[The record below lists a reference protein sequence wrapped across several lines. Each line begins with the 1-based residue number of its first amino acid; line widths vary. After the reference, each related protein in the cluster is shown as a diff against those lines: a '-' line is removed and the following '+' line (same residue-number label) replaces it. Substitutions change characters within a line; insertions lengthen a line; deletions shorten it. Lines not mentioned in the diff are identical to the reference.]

1 MPTHPP
7 DLGRR
12 VAITHNGLRVVGAA
26 RELFSGVDEPTSVD
40 LRPGRSDD
48 ALFGVRLTLRSHQK
62 QPIVPTVLDALT
74 RFIRDSG
81 VELPALE
88 KGVPVSIEPT
98 RTAGVVWRDGVE
110 SRAWSGELIW
120 RAAHPTVRGGRV
132 THHVVLEER
141 PHYDRLTLRITAD
154 DGVESV
160 RRWVG
165 AGQVRPAW
173 LDELAD
179 QFTVG
184 AWGSGLQARSLDE
197 LVIEDFV
204 RTTLL
209 GRRDYPVAVL
219 APRDDGSYA
228 LEPNEVAGELMG
240 IAPLYVI
247 DRHASTFRL
256 TDTVGDKRLSCF
268 FGALRIFMPG
278 FTASDDPHDHPL
290 LVQDRLVDPV
300 MRAAEIGRAAMFVAQ
315 RLEMPDPF
323 GWEVVE
329 PEPAPD
335 LEVAIDLSLPAAIEA
350 DAAPPDEDGGA
361 GAVPRSIADVPES
374 AAVALPAGAGSTGTD
389 AASPA
394 PERPPPS
401 AELQQVLERVRQ
413 NALLLQAN
421 SALLQANAE
430 QLRRVHDTQAQILMA
445 ITRLTEETERV
456 RTLTNVRSAGTA
468 ALERQIT
475 RLRDVVEARLPPE
488 LTWTVPADSHRDPA
502 GVDAVGE
509 ALAADEL
516 LAAVEAAAEAWP
528 DDLLV
533 LPQALVSAADSPYE
547 DAQRVHAV
555 LEAMAAVARRR
566 MAGGLGVPL
575 REAFR
580 EFGVDYRGGISDST
594 SARLREQYR
603 FVDPE
608 SPEAHE
614 YDCVE
619 HIALGNSRDAR
630 YCLRIYFTSR
640 AKAENRFVIG
650 HIGRHFEIGMTN

>member
-1 MPTHPP
+1 MSTHPP
-7 DLGRR
+7 DLGRH

-26 RELFSGVDEPTSVD
+26 RELFSGVDEPPSFD
-40 LRPGRSDD
+40 LRPGRADD
-48 ALFGVRLTLRSHQK
+48 ALFGVRLTLQSEKK
-62 QPIVPTVLDALT
+62 QPIVAAVLETLSG
-74 RFIRDSG
+74 FIRGSG
-81 VELPALE
+81 VDVPDLE

-98 RTAGVVWRDGVE
+98 RTGGLVWRDGVE
-110 SRAWSGELIW
+110 SRAWSGEMLW

-165 AGQVRPAW
+165 AGQARPPW
-173 LDELAD
+173 LDELVD

-184 AWGSGLQARSLDE
+184 AWGSRLQARVLDE
-197 LVIEDFV
+197 LAIEDFV

-219 APRDDGSYA
+219 APRDDDTYV
-228 LEPNEVAGELMG
+228 LHPDEVARELVG

-278 FTASDDPHDHPL
+278 FTASDDPYDHPL

-300 MRAAEIGRAAMFVAQ
+300 MRAAEIGRAAMYVAQ
-315 RLEMPDPF
+315 RLEVPDPF
-323 GWEVVE
+323 GWEEPE
-329 PEPAPD
+329 PEPAPEP
-335 LEVAIDLSLPAAIEA
+335 EVAIDLS
-350 DAAPPDEDGGA
+350 
-361 GAVPRSIADVPES
+361 
-374 AAVALPAGAGSTGTD
+374 
-389 AASPA
+389 
-394 PERPPPS
+394 PPS
-401 AELQQVLERVRQ
+401 APLAGAPASNATAGPTDDAPSVVAVPPRTSEVEGAQPESPGPGVSLPTVDLRPLLELLSRNAAQLQSNAAQLQQVM
-413 NALLLQAN
+413 
-421 SALLQANAE
+421 
-430 QLRRVHDTQAQILMA
+430 DTQARVMGEIAQLSAEME
-445 ITRLTEETERV
+445 RL

-468 ALERQIT
+468 TLERQVS
-475 RLRDVVEARLPPE
+475 RLRDVVEARLPPD
-488 LTWTVPADSHRDPA
+488 LTWTVPSESDRDAD
-502 GVDAVGE
+502 DALPLDEEGG
-509 ALAADEL
+509 ADEL
-516 LAAVEAAAEAWP
+516 LAAVQSAAEAWP
-528 DDLLV
+528 DELLV
-533 LPQALVSAADSPYE
+533 LPRALEAAADSPYE
-547 DAQRVHAV
+547 DAERVHAV

-594 SARLREQYR
+594 SGRLREQYR

-608 SPEAHE
+608 SPESTV